1 VARLLAAEKAH
12 IIRFEKTRASMEL
25 LKEQCDDLK
34 YKVGI
39 AKTQLA
45 KAQSQASQYLEW
57 QTRKLKPEEREEKAK
72 TNGEKVNGKEEHDT
86 AINDEVETER
96 RAAKAESTKR
106 REQIEAL
113 EQENL
118 KLNSQLTTATSR
130 LTSLTDE
137 DYAKTDLYIT
147 LKSQHE
153 DVIKRINHLEA
164 TNTQL
169 REEAQKLQS
178 ERSLYRL
185 QVDEECRVNCADM
198 ESRMAHLEEDVQ
210 RLRSERDNAHMT
222 KTRLEQSQLGHDESI
237 AALKSLNA
245 ANEER
250 VKTLESEIGRLK
262 IQVDEQSPPAAS
274 IEEAASKSEEEL
286 RKDYSKLQAQYNAL
300 NDELSSMQSIVTRF
314 RELANGKKDTILSL
328 EAEVERLR
336 EAKNRMDLG
345 NFAQRQAVDTKRAEC
360 ENLRR
365 QNVASAQVVSQLKDS
380 EQRSRDLCA
389 NLEKQ
394 LAEMREQVNAL
405 TDENRIIGARTNE
418 SKIARDALS
427 NQLADLTKALIAKD
441 SALAETNHAYRDVEA
456 DLAGIKA
463 KNADMKKKMEDIK
476 KNKPGSNT
484 DMDDLRVCSSLLSV
498 FNPITDKFDRKLHS
512 AIPATTI
519 SRTLSL
525 KTAAT

>member
-1 VARLLAAEKAH
+1 VARLLSAEKAH
-12 IIRFEKTRASMEL
+12 IIRFEKTKASMEL
-25 LKEQCDDLK
+25 LKDQCDDLK
-34 YKVGI
+34 YKYGI
-39 AKTQLA
+39 AKTQVA
-45 KAQSQASQYLEW
+45 KAQSQACQWLEW
-57 QTRKLKPEEREEKAK
+57 QTRKLKPDEPEEKVK
-72 TNGEKVNGKEEHDT
+72 TNGDKPHGKEEPET
-86 AINDEVETER
+86 AINDEVEAER
-96 RAAKAESTKR
+96 RAAKAEATKR
-106 REQIEAL
+106 KEQIEAL
-113 EQENL
+113 EQENI
-118 KLNSQLTTATSR
+118 KLSSQLTAATTR

-137 DYAKTDLYIT
+137 DYAKTDLYIS

-210 RLRSERDNAHMT
+210 RLRSERDNAHMM
-222 KTRLEQSQLGHDESI
+222 KTRLEQSQLSHDESI

-245 ANEER
+245 AHEER
-250 VKTLESEIGRLK
+250 VKVLESEIGRLK
-262 IQVDEQSPPAAS
+262 IQVDEQAPPTAS
-274 IEEAASKSEEEL
+274 IEEAAGKSEEVL

-300 NDELSSMQSIVTRF
+300 NDELSSMQSIVTKF
-314 RELANGKKDTILSL
+314 RELANGKKNTILSL
-328 EAEVERLR
+328 ESEVEKLR

-345 NFAQRQAVDTKRAEC
+345 NFAQRQAIETKRAEC

-365 QNVASAQVVSQLKDS
+365 QNIASAQVVSQLKES

-405 TDENRIIGARTNE
+405 TDESRTIGARANE
-418 SKIARDALS
+418 SKIVRDALS
-427 NQLADLTKALIAKD
+427 TQLAEITKSLSAKD

-456 DLAGIKA
+456 ELAGTKA
-463 KNADMKKKMEDIK
+463 KHAELKKKMDDLK
-476 KNKPGSNT
+476 KNKPSSNT
-484 DMDDLRVCSSLLSV
+484 DMDDLRVSHTRRYVSQA
-498 FNPITDKFDRKLHS
+498 FY
-512 AIPATTI
+512 
-519 SRTLSL
+519 
-525 KTAAT
+525 